1 MPRINLLPWRD
12 TLKKEREIRFFL
24 ITGMSLVF
32 TGIVVLLV
40 HLYMANQIAYQQ
52 HRNNYL
58 KAEIKKAEAQLKKIE
73 KLKGEK
79 QGLIERMD
87 IIQELEESRSNVV
100 HLFDELVKKV
110 PNGVYFTSLKQKG
123 NKITLEGVAQA
134 DARVSELMENIE
146 KSQWLTNPKIFSI
159 KTIEDKKQK
168 SSYKKRRLS
177 SFKLEIT
184 QSAPKKQEKSPSTTP
199 KQVPYGRT

>member
-1 MPRINLLPWRD
+1 MPRINLLPWRE
-12 TLKKEREIRFFL
+12 TLKKEREIRFFI

-40 HLYMANQIAYQQ
+40 HLYMANRIAYQQ

-58 KAEIKKAEAQLKKIE
+58 KAEIKKVEAQLKKIE

-79 QGLIERMD
+79 QALIERMD
-87 IIQELEESRSNVV
+87 IIQELEESRFNVV

-134 DARVSELMENIE
+134 DARVSKLMENIE

-159 KTIEDKKQK
+159 KTIEDKEQK
-168 SSYKKRRLS
+168 SSYKKRRIS

-184 QSAPKKQEKSPSTTP
+184 QTAPKKQEKSP
-199 KQVPYGRT
+199 

>member
-1 MPRINLLPWRD
+1 MPRINLLPWRE
-12 TLKKEREIRFFL
+12 TLKKEREIRFFI

-58 KAEIKKAEAQLKKIE
+58 KAEIKKVEAQLKKIE

-79 QGLIERMD
+79 QALIERMD
-87 IIQELEESRSNVV
+87 IIQELEESRFNVV

-134 DARVSELMENIE
+134 DARVSKLMENIE

-159 KTIEDKKQK
+159 KTIEDKEQK
-168 SSYKKRRLS
+168 SSYKKRRIS

-184 QSAPKKQEKSPSTTP
+184 QTAPKKQEKSP
-199 KQVPYGRT
+199 